1 MPTIDF
7 SKLAAI
13 VAEKNTVIDSAAVLI
28 ASLSSKLAAASASA
42 NNQDVSVLQASIDQ
56 IAHDLDVHGSAL
68 AQAIVANTP
77 AA

>member
-1 MPTIDF
+1 MIDI

-28 ASLSSKLAAASASA
+28 ASLSTRLKAAVEAAGQDSAA
-42 NNQDVSVLQASIDQ
+42 LQASID
-56 IAHDLDVHGSAL
+56 AL
-68 AQAIVANTP
+68 ALELDTHGAALAEAVAANTP

>member
-1 MPTIDF
+1 MPSIDF

-13 VAEKNTVIDSAAVLI
+13 VAEKNSVIDSAAVLI
-28 ASLSSKLAAASASA
+28 ASLSAKLKAATDAA
-42 NNQDVSVLQASIDQ
+42 NNQDVSVLQASVDQ